1 MRFLLLLIVIVA
13 VILVVRK
20 IFQRRDKS
28 ALDNDPAAQV
38 KPPTSG
44 AVSQTGSTESMLR
57 CAHCGVFVPASEA
70 VQGTEQDSGQSY
82 CCEQH
87 RSLHKQ

>member
-1 MRFLLLLIVIVA
+1 MRFLFFLIIIVA

-20 IFQRRDKS
+20 KFQASDKS
-28 ALDNDPAAQV
+28 ASNDPADQV
-38 KPPTSG
+38 TPPASG
-44 AVSQTGSTESMLR
+44 AVSQTEAIESMLR

-70 VQGTEQDSGQSY
+70 VPGIEQHSGQSY